1 MNNGT
6 NQVGR
11 KRRAQRAVDPLL
23 DEPSMSAPTPMPGKP
38 AGAHA
43 RQTSHRRAQAQP
55 QKEMQTT
62 ASQGW
67 AAPQQ
72 PQQQP
77 YGYPAQQVQ
86 QVYPQRP
93 SQGIPG
99 GQLPPQQYGA
109 WQQGYSPAPPQ
120 DWNQPYQ
127 QPAGRGWSQP
137 YPMQNQQP
145 QQNQQNPWQGGY
157 AVNQWDGG
165 YAPMNDA
172 VQPQPRSI
180 PGMPEPH
187 PGLSRSTILK
197 LAAAAVVL
205 VIAVCV
211 VVGLINQKNEKEAL
225 YASVAAYDDRY
236 CQGVYV
242 DGIHLGGMTR
252 EEARAV
258 VQKNAQLKCDEWN
271 VSLVTPENEYVGE
284 INSYHLGMTVHV
296 DDVLDEAWKQGHTG
310 DTATQRYA
318 AMSALLET
326 PYYASTAMPSGSTEA
341 VDSILNAIA
350 ESVYVPA
357 TNASAIFEPWKV
369 NPFTVTPESVGRYLD
384 VASIKSQ
391 VYDMLSRMESGVI
404 TIAPTPLYPTI
415 TQADVQRQTALIG
428 THYTA
433 ISTTSTENR
442 VMNIKRACEL
452 INGTVVA
459 PGRSFSFNDVVG
471 PRTAK
476 NGFYMAIEYAY
487 GKQVEGY
494 GGGICQVSSTIY
506 VAAVRANLDILKRT
520 QHALEVNYTPFGMDA
535 TVNYDGKKIDF
546 VFQNNTGGNLYI
558 VTKVMKKPK
567 VDKNHSLVICEIYGP
582 ALETGVTYDLV
593 ATQTEVPIPEPTTVA
608 DKKAEHVVYTDE
620 TFTVKGSVG
629 YEVDSYK
636 VKYINGEEAERTF
649 MFHDSY
655 AAVQPVTYVGVSERP
670 LETSDP
676 W

>member
-1 MNNGT
+1 MNDGN
-6 NQVGR
+6 NQGER
-11 KRRAQRAVDPLL
+11 HRRAQRTMDPIL
-23 DEPSMSAPTPMPGKP
+23 DEPSMSAPSPMPGKP

-43 RQTSHRRAQAQP
+43 RQTGRRASQMQPKQQEARVSAQ
-55 QKEMQTT
+55 
-62 ASQGW
+62 QGW
-67 AAPQQ
+67 STPQQTAAP
-72 PQQQP
+72 QQP
-77 YGYPAQQVQ
+77 YGYPVQ
-86 QVYPQRP
+86 PVYPPRP

-109 WQQGYSPAPPQ
+109 WQQGYSPAPQ
-120 DWNQPYQ
+120 QAWQQPYQ
-127 QPAGRGWSQP
+127 QHAGRGWSQP
-137 YPMQNQQP
+137 YPVQNQQP
-145 QQNQQNPWQGGY
+145 QPQNQWQGGY
-157 AVNQWDGG
+157 SVNPWEDG
-165 YAPMNDA
+165 YPPMQDSSQ
-172 VQPQPRSI
+172 QPSGSI
-180 PGMPEPH
+180 PGMPPVH
-187 PGLSRSTILK
+187 PRPSRNTILK
-197 LAAAAVVL
+197 LVAAAIVL

-211 VVGLINQKNEKEAL
+211 VVGTINHRSEKQAL

-252 EEARAV
+252 EEAQAV

-271 VSLVTPENEYVGE
+271 VSLVTSENEYVGE

-296 DDVLDEAWKQGHTG
+296 EDVLDEAWKQGHTG
-310 DTATQRYA
+310 STAEERYA
-318 AMSALLET
+318 AMNALLET
-326 PYYASTAMPSGSTEA
+326 PYYAITAMPSGSTEA

-369 NPFTVTPESVGRYLD
+369 NPFTITPETVGRYLD
-384 VASIKSQ
+384 VASIKNQ
-391 VYDMLSRMESGVI
+391 VYDMLSRMESGVVI
-404 TIAPTPLYPTI
+404 VAPTPLYPSI
-415 TQADVQRQTALIG
+415 TQADVERQTSLIG

-452 INGTVVA
+452 INGTVIA
-459 PGRSFSFNDVVG
+459 PGKNFSFNDVVG

-476 NGFYMAIEYAY
+476 TGFYKAIEYAY

-520 QHALEVNYTPFGMDA
+520 QHALEVNYTPFGLDA

-567 VDKNHSLVICEIYGP
+567 VDNNHSLVVCEIYGP
-582 ALETGVTYDLV
+582 ALEAGVTYDLI
-593 ATQTEVPIPEPTTVA
+593 ATKTEVPIPEPTTVP
-608 DKKAEHVVYTDE
+608 DKKAEYVVYTDE
-620 TFTVKGSVG
+620 TYTVNGSVG

-636 VKYINGEEAERTF
+636 VKYVDGKEVDRTF
-649 MFHDSY
+649 MYHDTY
-655 AAVQPVTYVGVSERP
+655 AAVQPIIYVGVSERP
-670 LETSDP
+670 LETTEP